1 MAPDGQPTPDELS
14 ELRAIKD
21 EVLRPRGLVAQ
32 PSPRTNHEA
41 IPCDLTSPNVKE
53 AERASVPHK
62 FLFP

>member
-21 EVLRPRGLVAQ
+21 EVLRPHGLVA
-32 PSPRTNHEA
+32 PHTNHVA

-53 AERASVPHK
+53 AERASVLHK